1 MLRTTVL
8 MLFIVTSVRAQYAD
22 SLLNVL
28 SKVDDPK
35 TRVDIYNAIVDE
47 YWHTNTKEAILYSDS
62 AFQLSS
68 TIKDYVPG
76 LVQSLTNKGISAYTL
91 GDYAS
96 AMDYYF
102 QAIKLGNTHQIDT
115 KRIFEYYLVTLKNKG
130 DYQILIKSVDSVL
143 NIEDANADF
152 KVRLN
157 FLKAST
163 LIILGELNEAKN
175 ILDYLEQSDSKT
187 VTRASQLVQKAA
199 LENLSGNFKLALK
212 YLNEANKYY
221 KDRGDSLDMANTN
234 KELGRT
240 YILLG
245 QFDKALLAINQSLK
259 IYKNANYPFGI
270 AQSRYQLGYLYAE
283 LGKNDLSIDN
293 YYEALRIFENQSNKK
308 ELAECYFDLAYMY
321 STYDMP
327 KAMELINESINV
339 SRQIANKFTESIAF
353 NYLGTFYSVTNQLDS
368 SLYAYNKAI
377 ELRKEL
383 GYDYLAAEFNVG
395 TVYEK
400 MGNFKKAEEL
410 YLLTYPIEIR
420 RGNTLGTAISE
431 YTLGGLYT
439 KMGKY
444 NEAILFLENAYDKLV
459 KIEAHGY
466 LLECLHFLVHY
477 YETINDPAKALYY
490 LKEHNEIKD
499 SVYSTDKEI
508 HIAEIETRYEIEKK
522 EREIEV
528 LSLENKNRL
537 QSIELQKKKI
547 SNQRFLIALILVG
560 IFSVVVLFLVT
571 YKLLMLK
578 NKANKELTELNKE
591 ISDQSE
597 EIAAQSEELREA
609 NEEILSLNESLEE
622 KVTLRT
628 EELRNAHKELD
639 TFFYH
644 ASHDFRRPLTTFL
657 GLAEIANTI
666 LEDPKALELFEKVK
680 ETAGSLDRMVG
691 KLKAISIIGFDK
703 IVYAHVDF
711 NELIG
716 KQLIRHK
723 KLISERNIAVNIDLA
738 VKKVRSS
745 YDLIEIILDNLLENS
760 ILYSRSDV
768 NALVNIETT
777 EGQGMLKLKVTDNG
791 QGIEDE
797 LKSKIFNMYYRANE
811 ASQGNGLGL
820 YIAKK
825 AVEKLGGTIEFE
837 SEYEQG
843 STFIAQIPLST

>member
-1 MLRTTVL
+1 MLRATVL
-8 MLFIVTSVRAQYAD
+8 MLCIITSVRAQHVD

-35 TRVDIYNAIVDE
+35 NKVDIYNALADD
-47 YWHTNTKEAILYSDS
+47 YWHTNTKQAILYSDS

-68 TIKDYVPG
+68 TIEEYVPG
-76 LVQSLTNKGISAYTL
+76 LVQSLTNKGIAAYTL
-91 GDYAS
+91 GDYDKAIS
-96 AMDYYF
+96 YYF
-102 QAIKLGNTHQIDT
+102 KAIKLGNANNINTND
-115 KRIFEYYLVTLKNKG
+115 IFQSYVVTLRNRGEFKG
-130 DYQILIKSVDSVL
+130 LMKSIDSVL
-143 NIEDANADF
+143 NEKDVATDF
-152 KVRLN
+152 KIKLN
-157 FLKAST
+157 LIKAGAF
-163 LIILGELNEAKN
+163 IILGESKEAKD
-175 ILDYLEQSDSKT
+175 ILDYLEQTDSKA
-187 VTRASQLVQKAA
+187 VSKASQLVQRAA

-212 YLNEANKYY
+212 YLNEANKFY
-221 KDRGDSLDMANTN
+221 KEQGDSLNMANAN
-234 KELGRT
+234 RELGRT

-245 QFDKALLAINQSLK
+245 QFDKALLSIIVALN

-270 AQSRYQLGYLYAE
+270 AQCKYQLGYLYAE
-283 LGKNDLSIDN
+283 LGKNDLSVDN
-293 YYEALRIFENQSNKK
+293 YYEALKIFEDQSNKK

-321 STYDMP
+321 SSYDMP
-327 KAMELINESINV
+327 KAMGFLNESIKI
-339 SRQIANKFTESIAF
+339 SRQIENKFTESIAY
-353 NYLGTFYSVTNQLDS
+353 NYLGTFYSIKNQLDS

-377 ELRKEL
+377 VLRREL
-383 GYDYLAAEFNVG
+383 GYEYLAAEFNVG

-410 YLLTYPIEIR
+410 YLLSYPIEIN
-420 RGNTLGTAISE
+420 RGNTLGVAISE

-444 NEAILFLENAYDKLV
+444 NEALLFLENARTKLL

-466 LLECLHFLVHY
+466 LLECLQLFVNY
-477 YETINDPAKALYY
+477 YEAVNNPAKALYY
-490 LKEHNEIKD
+490 LKEHNKINE
-499 SVYSTDKEI
+499 SVHSTEKEI
-508 HIAEIETRYEIEKK
+508 HIAEIETRFEIEKK
-522 EREIEV
+522 EREIKV

-537 QSIELQKKKI
+537 QNIELQKKKI

-571 YKLLMLK
+571 YKLLMIK
-578 NKANKELTELNKE
+578 NKANKELTEMNKE
-591 ISDQSE
+591 ISEQSE
-597 EIAAQSEELREA
+597 EISTQSEEIREA
-609 NEEILSLNESLEE
+609 HEEILSLNEKLEE

-628 EELRNAHKELD
+628 EELKNAHKELD

-666 LEDPKALELFEKVK
+666 LEDPKALELFEKVS

-703 IVYAHVDF
+703 IIYTNVDF

-723 KLISERNIAVNIDLA
+723 KIIKERNITVNIDLT
-738 VKKVRSS
+738 VKKCRSS
-745 YDLIEIILDNLLENS
+745 NDLMEIILDNLLENS

-768 NALVNIETT
+768 DSLVNIEIK
-777 EGQGMLKLKVTDNG
+777 EVQGMLELKLTDNG

-825 AVEKLGGTIEFE
+825 AVEKLNGTLEFE
-837 SEYEQG
+837 SEFANG
-843 STFIAQIPLST
+843 STFIAQFPIIT